1 MDTKKSI
8 EALQFFVTHLS
19 EGAFVH
25 KLQGQ
30 IFKSAGFNKLGDKYI
45 DHYGEEMGWVEKF
58 TDRILDLSG
67 KVKAEGQQPRELI
80 EDPIEYLKAD
90 YDIQVKGVELL
101 RQCMATLTDD
111 PITYDLLKAYLAD
124 EEEDQFWSE
133 NQLELIEKLGNLPW
147 LIKHM

>member
-1 MDTKKSI
+1 MKISRFQD
-8 EALQFFVTHLS
+8 
-19 EGAFVH
+19 
-25 KLQGQ
+25 
-30 IFKSAGFNKLGDKYI
+30 
-45 DHYGEEMGWVEKF
+45 F

-90 YDIQVKGVELL
+90 YDIQVKGVEFL